1 MKVINLN
8 QLVAGIKRM
17 LEIMAGDKIDLTIEL
32 SDSPG
37 FILADAGQI
46 ERIILNMTVYA
57 REAMVMG
64 GRLNIGVGEVMLTGK
79 ERLRDKNI
87 LPGRYATLVFTDIGE
102 ETNGSVRERIF
113 ESFIT
118 DKPDDMGKGPG
129 LSTVLEIVRQ
139 HKGYI
144 GVQNDVGK
152 GTTFTMFFPM
162 TEKKGIG
169 KTSPISEAPVRESAT
184 ILAVDDNLAMRNLII
199 DILEPLGYKVLL
211 ASSGNEALEIS
222 RTKEEKID
230 LLLTDVVMP
239 GMSGRQLINKLQSER
254 PGLKAIL
261 MSGYPADIVGPD
273 NLLEPHLNFI
283 SKPFVQTELI
293 QKINQVLEE
302 SVPPPG
308 DS

>member
-17 LEIMAGDKIDLTIEL
+17 LKLMAGDKIDLTIEL

-57 REAMVMG
+57 RDAMVTG
-64 GRLNIGVGEVMLTGK
+64 GRLNISTGEVVLTEK
-79 ERLRDKNI
+79 ERLQDKNI
-87 LPGRYATLVFTDIGE
+87 PPGRYATLVFTDIGE
-102 ETNGSVRERIF
+102 GMNDTRERIF
-113 ESFIT
+113 EPFFT
-118 DKPDDMGKGPG
+118 DKQDYKGKGPG
-129 LSTVLEIVRQ
+129 LSTVLGIVRQ
-139 HKGYI
+139 HKGYV
-144 GVQNDVGK
+144 GVQNNVGK
-152 GTTFTMFFPM
+152 GTTFSMFFPI
-162 TEKKGIG
+162 TEKKSDDEISPL
-169 KTSPISEAPVRESAT
+169 TSAPVRGAAT
-184 ILAVDDNLAMRNLII
+184 ILAVDDNLAMRNLIL
-199 DILEPLGYKVLL
+199 DVLEPLGYKVLL
-211 ASSGNEALEIS
+211 ASNGKEALEIS

-302 SVPPPG
+302 SVSPPG